1 MTRTTPSHDRRGSV
15 QAASPLPNL
24 KPLARRLKA
33 KRSGTSMMAVSE
45 RVNQVKFTFSQ
56 VIAVAIQSL
65 KGMTSRSG

>member
-1 MTRTTPSHDRRGSV
+1 MVSTMPSHDRRGSV

-33 KRSGTSMMAVSE
+33 KRSGTSMMAVRE

-56 VIAVAIQSL
+56 VIAVAIHSL
-65 KGMTSRSG
+65 KGITSSLG